1 MVMCFG
7 NHRFCIFW
15 HYYLPNTAMRY
26 FLLISFFTP
35 FSAIAQAQIAPMPR
49 LKTVMTL
56 LAKDEKTRVDL
67 SAHFT
72 VEAILAK
79 KKYNGAGTPQR
90 PFTITLEQTDT
101 LVVKTTAKGYST
113 LEEAMLIKCDTC
125 ADYEYVALL
134 TKEDSVFADLKLNQ
148 AIQLDKVYF
157 DQSSFVL
164 RAESFPQL
172 DKLAKTLATSPKLKI
187 EIAGHTDNVGDRRL
201 NQALSENRAKVIA
214 NYLVRRQIAENR
226 LRHAGYGDSRP
237 AAPNDSE
244 DNKRKN
250 RRVEFVVLAN

>member
-1 MVMCFG
+1 
-7 NHRFCIFW
+7 
-15 HYYLPNTAMRY
+15 MRHLV
-26 FLLISFFTP
+26 LLISFIPAFVVM
-35 FSAIAQAQIAPMPR
+35 AQAQIAPKPQV
-49 LKTVMTL
+49 KTVMTL
-56 LAKDEKTRVDL
+56 LARDEKTRVDVP
-67 SAHFT
+67 ARFA

-79 KKYNGAGTPQR
+79 RKYNGAGTPQK
-90 PFTITLEQTDT
+90 PFTITLERTDT
-101 LVVKTTAKGYST
+101 LIVKTTAKGYST
-113 LEEAMLIKCDTC
+113 IEEVMLIKCDTC
-125 ADYEYVALL
+125 ADYEYIALL
-134 TKEDSVFADLKLNQ
+134 AKEDSVFVNLTLNQ

-157 DQSSFVL
+157 DQSSYVL

-214 NYLVRRQIAENR
+214 NYLISKQIAENR

-244 DNKRKN
+244 ENKRKN
-250 RRVEFVVLAN
+250 RRVEFVVFAN